1 MRSNGPLHQVSESA
15 FLIWKLR
22 CTRIIELGENEV
34 LWPSKQEI
42 HNWWIHAI
50 SRHLA
55 LDQAM
60 TNTRY
65 GKKALNKFLVLHTW
79 SGVLKDEASLPE
91 DWIRQPGVL
100 VGIVPLEQPHGKTI
114 LLNRCSCD
122 ERATESHTVCHW
134 MTVVHKTCI
143 SSVVEL
149 VLINTNT
156 SWCSG
161 LTKLVALRHML
172 LQKKK

>member
-1 MRSNGPLHQVSESA
+1 MIGANRLYRILVSEST

-22 CTRIIELGENEV
+22 CTRIIELGENEM

-42 HNWWIHAI
+42 HNRWIHVI
-50 SRHLA
+50 NRRLA

-65 GKKALNKFLVLHTW
+65 GKKALDKSLVLRTW

-100 VGIVPLEQPHGKTI
+100 VGIVPLEQPRRQDH
-114 LLNRCSCD
+114 
-122 ERATESHTVCHW
+122 
-134 MTVVHKTCI
+134 
-143 SSVVEL
+143 
-149 VLINTNT
+149 LIEP
-156 SWCSG
+156 
-161 LTKLVALRHML
+161 L
-172 LQKKK
+172 